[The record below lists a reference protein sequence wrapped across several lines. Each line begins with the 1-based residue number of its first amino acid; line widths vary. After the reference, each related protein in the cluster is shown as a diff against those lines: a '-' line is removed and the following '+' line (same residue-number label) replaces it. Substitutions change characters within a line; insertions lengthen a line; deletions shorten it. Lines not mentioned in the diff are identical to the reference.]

1 MSERKSNQKVVA
13 FIIRDARNRPFV
25 KLCYDFGD
33 GLKDAYKLM
42 PAEISQASYIFH
54 KTTFLDDHQDVDLV
68 KLNPITGV
76 VYSDADRER
85 LTTPSFVTGSEPG
98 IDSCRRTIEAISLA
112 CADLDVMIPFY
123 ISAGEESI
131 FLNEVMLE
139 QNEGNNIHN
148 VEIDSREYYKHKTL
162 DNMLLGKK
170 DKEMQTDD
178 LPDNKNGNLF
188 LEEI

>member
-25 KLCYDFGD
+25 KLCYDFGN
-33 GLKDAYKLM
+33 GLKDAYSLM

-54 KTTFLDDHQDVDLV
+54 KTTFFDDHQDVDLV

-98 IDSCRRTIEAISLA
+98 IESCRRTIDAISFA
-112 CADLDVMIPFY
+112 CANLDVMIPFY
-123 ISAGEESI
+123 ISTGEESI
-131 FLNEVMLE
+131 FLNEVMIE

-148 VEIDSREYYKHKTL
+148 VEIDSREYYKHKALET
-162 DNMLLGKK
+162 MLIGKEHK
-170 DKEMQTDD
+170 DIQAND
-178 LPDNKNGNLF
+178 F
-188 LEEI
+188 LIE